1 MWGKLYGD
9 YIIVGRYEYTFVV
22 SRRPDL
28 KTEIDTYLTEQG
40 REDLIQATA

>member
-9 YIIVGRYEYTFVV
+9 LIIGGRYEYSYVV
-22 SRRPDL
+22 GKRPDL

-40 REDLIQATA
+40 RSDLIV